1 MSQVPCSFAGGG
13 PPGGAC
19 ETLVEVVPSLDEVA
33 GEVLVPDD
41 SEPPQAGNTAAAS
54 TPTAQILARIAA

>member
-19 ETLVEVVPSLDEVA
+19 EALVEVSLDEVA
-33 GEVLVPDD
+33 GGVLVPDD
-41 SEPPQAGNTAAAS
+41 SEPLQAGNTAAAS
-54 TPTAQILARIAA
+54 TPTAQIHARIAA